1 MTGTASS
8 MDWKNL
14 QPDVYM
20 RVAAGFTNG
29 RPYGI
34 SGVTVH
40 HMAGNLTLEQCKAA
54 LDSNG
59 TGAHYG
65 VAGGRVAQFV
75 DDYNRAWACGD
86 GIGTGGGNDRT
97 ISIEHAN
104 DRTDPWTV
112 SEDTLDTGAHLT
124 AAICAYYKLGRP
136 EWGKNVWPHRHWSAT
151 ACPGELY
158 GSQKDAYIARAQAW
172 YDSMVNGA
180 AEPEKTS
187 QGASQ
192 AHAGASA
199 KTENFGGRYRCTV
212 SKLNV
217 RTSPSLSGSVVAS
230 YGLGQTVVL
239 DDWYKSADGYIW
251 GRYTGYS
258 GNVRY
263 VAVGRATG
271 KPEADDY
278 LIKE

>member
-112 SEDTLDTGAHLT
+112 SGDTLDTGAHLT
-124 AAICAYYKLGRP
+124 AAICVYYKLGRP

-180 AEPEKTS
+180 AEPEKTP

-192 AHAGASA
+192 ANSGASA
-199 KTENFGGRYRCTV
+199 KTENFGGRYRCAV

-217 RTSPSLSGSVVAS
+217 RTAPSLSGSVVAS

>member
-104 DRTDPWTV
+104 DRADPWTV

-180 AEPEKTS
+180 AEPEKSS

-192 AHAGASA
+192 AHAGVST

-217 RTSPSLSGSVVAS
+217 RTAPSLSGSVVAS
-230 YGLGQTVVL
+230 YGLDQTVVL

>member
-104 DRTDPWTV
+104 DRADPWTV

>member
-65 VAGGRVAQFV
+65 VAGVRVAQFV

-104 DRTDPWTV
+104 DHADPWTV

-124 AAICAYYKLGRP
+124 AAICVYYKLGRP

-217 RTSPSLSGSVVAS
+217 RTAPSLSGSVVAS

>member
-104 DRTDPWTV
+104 DHADPWTV

-124 AAICAYYKLGRP
+124 AAICVYYKLGRP

-180 AEPEKTS
+180 AEPEKAS

-192 AHAGASA
+192 ANAGAST